1 MDLRNKSAR
10 TGMQVA
16 SRVTKAMIASTDHED
31 MVKFVEGLL
40 IMVNVQHIGC
50 RLYTHEYMVRSQL
63 S

>member
-1 MDLRNKSAR
+1 
-10 TGMQVA
+10 MQVA